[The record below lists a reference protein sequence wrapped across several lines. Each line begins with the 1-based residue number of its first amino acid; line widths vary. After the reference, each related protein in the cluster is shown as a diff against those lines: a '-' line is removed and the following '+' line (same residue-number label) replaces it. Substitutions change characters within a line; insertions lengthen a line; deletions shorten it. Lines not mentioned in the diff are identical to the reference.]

1 MVRPNYVEKIGRKDA
16 SFSRNNLIPLI
27 FGFQKKR
34 ITNQRTDGRMAGR
47 AEGRTGPLR
56 EARTQLKSA
65 YLFCLCTRAFGFI
78 YVGVFPLDS
87 EHSHYVKSIFTD
99 INPTCLSLSLSFF
112 LSLFLSFSLYCSLS
126 LSFFSLSSY
135 FTTNVSRTFQ
145 YVRTHLKSKNPQL

>member
-1 MVRPNYVEKIGRKDA
+1 MVRPNYVEKIGQKDA
-16 SFSRNNLIPLI
+16 SFSRNNVIPLI

-56 EARTQLKSA
+56 EARTHLKSA

-87 EHSHYVKSIFTD
+87 EPSHYVKSIFND
-99 INPTCLSLSLSFF
+99 IHPTCLSLSVC
-112 LSLFLSFSLYCSLS
+112 LFLSFIPSLS
-126 LSFFSLSSY
+126 LSLSLSLSHVA
-135 FTTNVSRTFQ
+135 FMRPFGLST
-145 YVRTHLKSKNPQL
+145 

>member
-1 MVRPNYVEKIGRKDA
+1 MTKLV
-16 SFSRNNLIPLI
+16 SFSRNDLVPLI

-112 LSLFLSFSLYCSLS
+112 HSFSLSLSIAPSLFLSFLCL
-126 LSFFSLSSY
+126 LILQEM
-135 FTTNVSRTFQ
+135 FQ
-145 YVRTHLKSKNPQL
+145 GPSNT